1 MAENHRTGIREK
13 DGCLYRSVVVVVTAT
28 TGMRGLALVIL
39 LQMEIGAAGVISAGS
54 GADQF
59 QCAIYIGSVLRT
71 VSTVLAGTVLLSLF
85 WTCPW
90 TVPVPVPVPVP
101 HFPGRPANLLCDMN
115 NSQTHPRAGSLLF
128 PICCSRLVAIRRGP
142 LHLQDL
148 P

>member
-1 MAENHRTGIREK
+1 M
-13 DGCLYRSVVVVVTAT
+13 VVVVTAT

-90 TVPVPVPVPVP
+90 IVPVQY
-101 HFPGRPANLLCDMN
+101 LCLYPISLDAR
-115 NSQTHPRAGSLLF
+115 QT
-128 PICCSRLVAIRRGP
+128 CSAI
-142 LHLQDL
+142 
-148 P
+148 